1 MIVSM
6 VLVWIFCWQVVGE
19 VAALENVGAK
29 VDAVE
34 GNIIVNISG
43 RHAPRSQ
50 IVVTYGDE
58 VIAGGIDKGTGNF
71 GFSFRISGGQES
83 DLWLFAIDP
92 AGTTQRL
99 SLDSGGAIG
108 VLMPPTLVID
118 PAVSTLDD
126 EVGVGGYSYPGAR
139 VKVTLSRDSLLVEE
153 REFITEDDGGYEWI
167 YQELPPGEYVA
178 VAVSEFGG
186 TQSQPSQE
194 LRFRVDPGTAVSP
207 ITRTAEGVG
216 QRVADTVENIAQT
229 LLPPVVGEAVRKLAP
244 QASQVGTRVAPAVG
258 VGLLSQLT
266 LISKDVMLLLFQSA
280 TAGLQYFGF
289 WRKRYPWG
297 VVYDAVTKQPIML
310 ATVRLYSLQQMK
322 KLAETDVT
330 SKVGVFSFFPKAGKY
345 VVMATKSGYEFP
357 SRLVR
362 GATDGEYARVYHG
375 EQIEFDQDR
384 GVVEVSIPM
393 DPKEAKVDWKFK
405 VMTFL
410 RRRLHWFSR
419 VMLIVGWVLALVAV
433 VGGEGEIHGLFLLL
447 YTGLLGVQ
455 LWLIYRARKTWGI
468 VVDRSGNSLE
478 GVQLDLIDPAFE
490 KLVQRR
496 ISDSAGKY
504 QFIVPEGK
512 YEIRISSINH
522 KLVISEPKAYQGQ
535 AIVVEGNKPR
545 LIALKIVVEEIKND
559 VVS

>member
-1 MIVSM
+1 
-6 VLVWIFCWQVVGE
+6 VVGG
-19 VAALENVGAK
+19 VAALDNVGAK
-29 VDAVE
+29 VDVVG
-34 GNIIVNISG
+34 GNIEVNISG

-99 SLDSGGAIG
+99 SLDSGGATG
-108 VLMPPTLVID
+108 VLMPPTLVFD

-139 VKVTLSRDSLLVEE
+139 VTVTLSRDGLLVEE
-153 REFITEDDGGYEWI
+153 REFITEGDGGYEWI

-266 LISKDVMLLLFQSA
+266 LISKDVVLLLFQSA

-393 DPKEAKVDWKFK
+393 DPMEAKVDWKFK
-405 VMTFL
+405 VMTFV

-455 LWLIYRARKTWGI
+455 LWLIYRTRNTWGS
-468 VVDRSGNSLE
+468 VVDRSGNSVE

-496 ISDSAGKY
+496 VSDGAGKY
-504 QFIVPEGK
+504 QFIIPEGK
-512 YEIRISSINH
+512 YEIRISSIDH

-535 AIVVEGNKPR
+535 AIVVEGNKPK